1 MTKLGKT
8 AAAAMT
14 VACLSGCFVLANPYT
29 AYAAE
34 LVNTSKDS
42 VSLNQN
48 REVAGLAAVM
58 SGDFSFKITDTQNAE
73 SSSVA
78 EESSDA
84 NQSETADD
92 AAVITAET
100 AEEEKT
106 VLTANVDNSLNIRQN
121 PSEDAEIAGKLFRG
135 CTAEVVSENEGWY
148 EITSGEVTGWVS
160 KEYAKTGS
168 EAEALLTEI
177 NPSVATVT
185 ANTLNLREQASTGSD
200 VVSVLEKD
208 SSFMVLSADD
218 EWIHVRYTANLDGY
232 VSAEYVTVTEGAGQ
246 AVSTEVLKTYTEMA
260 DEKEA
265 ERVAAEEAAKAAEA
279 AKKAAAKKAEAAKTT
294 TKTTTAKKTS
304 SSSSSSVSSSSASSS
319 SVSADNVTLLAAIC
333 EYEAGTN
340 YDGCVAVANVVLN
353 RVRSSKYPGSI
364 KAVIYQKG
372 QFGNVANGGL
382 NKILS
387 RGPKSTCIK
396 AAQAALAGTNNVGNR
411 LQFRSAKTVN
421 ASSYNNAVVIGG
433 NCFF

>member
-8 AAAAMT
+8 AAAAMK

-29 AYAAE
+29 VHAAE
-34 LVNTSKDS
+34 LVNTSRDS

-84 NQSETADD
+84 NQSETADGAVAVT
-92 AAVITAET
+92 AA

-148 EITSGEVTGWVS
+148 EITSGDVTGWVS
-160 KEYAKTGS
+160 KEYTKTGS

-185 ANTLNLREQASTGSD
+185 AKTLNLREEASTKSD
-200 VVSVLEKD
+200 VVSVLDKD
-208 SSFMVLSADD
+208 SSFMVLSADE
-218 EWIHVRYTANLDGY
+218 EWVHVRYTTNLDGY

-246 AVSTEVLKTYTEMA
+246 AVSAEVLKVYTEMA

-265 ERVAAEEAAKAAEA
+265 ERVAEEEAARAAEA
-279 AKKAAAKKAEAAKTT
+279 AKKAAAEKKAAEAAKKTAAKTT
-294 TKTTTAKKTS
+294 TSKKKTS
-304 SSSSSSVSSSSASSS
+304 SSASS

-382 NKILS
+382 NKILN

-396 AAQAALAGTNNVGNR
+396 AAKAALAGTNNVGSR
-411 LQFRSAKTVN
+411 LQFRSARTVN
-421 ASSYNNAVVIGG
+421 PSSYKNSVVIGG

>member
-8 AAAAMT
+8 AAAAMK

-29 AYAAE
+29 VHAAE
-34 LVNTSKDS
+34 LVNTSRDS

-58 SGDFSFKITDTQNAE
+58 SGDFTFKFTDTQNAE

-84 NQSETADD
+84 NQSETADGAVEVT
-92 AAVITAET
+92 AA

-148 EITSGEVTGWVS
+148 EITSGDVTGWVS
-160 KEYAKTGS
+160 KEYTKTGS

-185 ANTLNLREQASTGSD
+185 AKTLNLREQASTKSD
-200 VVSVLEKD
+200 VVSVLDKD
-208 SSFMVLSADD
+208 SSFMVLSADE
-218 EWIHVRYTANLDGY
+218 EWVHVRYTTNLDGY

-246 AVSTEVLKTYTEMA
+246 AVSTEVLKAYAEMA

-265 ERVAAEEAAKAAEA
+265 ERVAAEEAARAAEAAKKAEAEKKAAEA
-279 AKKAAAKKAEAAKTT
+279 AKKTAAKATT
-294 TKTTTAKKTS
+294 STKKTS
-304 SSSSSSVSSSSASSS
+304 SSSSS

-382 NKILS
+382 NKILN

-396 AAQAALAGTNNVGNR
+396 AAKAALAGTNNVGSR
-411 LQFRSAKTVN
+411 LQFRSARTVN
-421 ASSYNNAVVIGG
+421 PSSYKNSVVIGG

>member
-8 AAAAMT
+8 AAAAMK

-29 AYAAE
+29 VHAAE
-34 LVNTSKDS
+34 LVNTSRDS

-84 NQSETADD
+84 NQSETADGAVAVT
-92 AAVITAET
+92 AA

-148 EITSGEVTGWVS
+148 EITSGDVTGWVS
-160 KEYAKTGS
+160 KEYTKTGS

-185 ANTLNLREQASTGSD
+185 AKTLNLREQASTKSD
-200 VVSVLEKD
+200 VVSVLDKD
-208 SSFMVLSADD
+208 SSFMVLSADE
-218 EWIHVRYTANLDGY
+218 EWVHVRYTTNLDGY

-246 AVSTEVLKTYTEMA
+246 AVSAEVLKAYTEMA

-265 ERVAAEEAAKAAEA
+265 ERVAEEEAARAAEA
-279 AKKAAAKKAEAAKTT
+279 AKKAAAEKKAAEAAKKTAAKTT
-294 TKTTTAKKTS
+294 TSKKKTS
-304 SSSSSSVSSSSASSS
+304 SSASS

-382 NKILS
+382 NKILN

-396 AAQAALAGTNNVGNR
+396 AAKAALAGTNNVGSR
-411 LQFRSAKTVN
+411 LQFRSARTVN
-421 ASSYNNAVVIGG
+421 PSSYKNSVVIGG

>member
-8 AAAAMT
+8 AAAAMK

-29 AYAAE
+29 VHAAE
-34 LVNTSKDS
+34 LVNTSRDS

-84 NQSETADD
+84 NQSETADGAVAVT
-92 AAVITAET
+92 AA

-148 EITSGEVTGWVS
+148 EITSGDVTGWVS
-160 KEYAKTGS
+160 KEYTKTGS

-185 ANTLNLREQASTGSD
+185 AKTLNLREEASTKSD
-200 VVSVLEKD
+200 VVSVLDKD
-208 SSFMVLSADD
+208 SSFMVLSADE
-218 EWIHVRYTANLDGY
+218 EWVHVRYTTNLDGY

-246 AVSTEVLKTYTEMA
+246 AVSAEVLKAYTEMA

-265 ERVAAEEAAKAAEA
+265 ERVAEEEAARAAEA
-279 AKKAAAKKAEAAKTT
+279 AKKAAAEKKAAEAAKKTAAKTT
-294 TKTTTAKKTS
+294 TSKKKTS
-304 SSSSSSVSSSSASSS
+304 SSASS

-382 NKILS
+382 NKILN

-396 AAQAALAGTNNVGNR
+396 AAKAALAGTNNVGSR
-411 LQFRSAKTVN
+411 LQFRSARTVN
-421 ASSYNNAVVIGG
+421 PSSYKNSVVIGG

>member
-8 AAAAMT
+8 AAAAMK

-29 AYAAE
+29 VNAAE
-34 LVNTSKDS
+34 LVNTSRDS

-58 SGDFSFKITDTQNAE
+58 SGDFSFKFTDTQNAE

-84 NQSETADD
+84 NQSETADGAVAVT
-92 AAVITAET
+92 AA

-148 EITSGEVTGWVS
+148 EITSGDVTGWVS
-160 KEYAKTGS
+160 KEYTKTGS

-185 ANTLNLREQASTGSD
+185 AKTLNLREQASTKSD
-200 VVSVLEKD
+200 VVSVLDKD

-218 EWIHVRYTANLDGY
+218 EWVHVRYTTNLDGY

-246 AVSTEVLKTYTEMA
+246 AVSSEVLKAYAEMA

-265 ERVAAEEAAKAAEA
+265 ERAAEEEAARAAEA
-279 AKKAAAKKAEAAKTT
+279 AKKAAAEKKAAEAAKKTAAKTT
-294 TKTTTAKKTS
+294 TSTKKTS
-304 SSSSSSVSSSSASSS
+304 SSSS

-382 NKILS
+382 NKILN

-396 AAQAALAGTNNVGNR
+396 AAKAALAGTNNVGSR
-411 LQFRSAKTVN
+411 LQFRSARTVN
-421 ASSYNNAVVIGG
+421 PSSYKNSVVIGG

>member
-8 AAAAMT
+8 AAAAMK

-29 AYAAE
+29 VHAAE
-34 LVNTSKDS
+34 LVNTSRDS

-58 SGDFSFKITDTQNAE
+58 SGDFTFKFTDTQNAE

-84 NQSETADD
+84 NQSETADGAVEVT
-92 AAVITAET
+92 AA

-148 EITSGEVTGWVS
+148 EITSGDVTGWVS
-160 KEYAKTGS
+160 KEYTKTGS

-185 ANTLNLREQASTGSD
+185 AKTLNLREQASTKSD
-200 VVSVLEKD
+200 VVSVLDKD

-218 EWIHVRYTANLDGY
+218 EWVHVRYTTNLDGY

-246 AVSTEVLKTYTEMA
+246 AVSTEVLKAYAEMA

-265 ERVAAEEAAKAAEA
+265 ERVAAEEAARAAEA
-279 AKKAAAKKAEAAKTT
+279 AKKAAAEKKAAEAAKKTAAKATT
-294 TKTTTAKKTS
+294 STKKTS
-304 SSSSSSVSSSSASSS
+304 SSSSS

-382 NKILS
+382 NKILN

-396 AAQAALAGTNNVGNR
+396 AAKAALAGTNNVGSR
-411 LQFRSAKTVN
+411 LQFRSARTVN
-421 ASSYNNAVVIGG
+421 PSSYKNSVVIGG

>member
-8 AAAAMT
+8 AAAAMK

-29 AYAAE
+29 VHAAE
-34 LVNTSKDS
+34 LVNTSRDS

-58 SGDFSFKITDTQNAE
+58 SGDFTFKFTDTQNAE

-84 NQSETADD
+84 NQSETADGAVEVT
-92 AAVITAET
+92 AA

-148 EITSGEVTGWVS
+148 EITSGDVTGWVS
-160 KEYAKTGS
+160 KEYTKTGS

-185 ANTLNLREQASTGSD
+185 AKTLNLREQASTKSD
-200 VVSVLEKD
+200 VVSVLDKD
-208 SSFMVLSADD
+208 SSFMVLSADE
-218 EWIHVRYTANLDGY
+218 EWVHVRYTTNLDGY

-246 AVSTEVLKTYTEMA
+246 AVSTEVLKAYAEMA

-265 ERVAAEEAAKAAEA
+265 ERVAAEEAARAAEAAKKAEAEKKAAEA
-279 AKKAAAKKAEAAKTT
+279 AKKTAAKATT
-294 TKTTTAKKTS
+294 SAKKTS
-304 SSSSSSVSSSSASSS
+304 SSSSS

-382 NKILS
+382 NKILN

-396 AAQAALAGTNNVGNR
+396 AAKAALAGTNNVGSR
-411 LQFRSAKTVN
+411 LQFRSARTVN
-421 ASSYNNAVVIGG
+421 PSSYKNSVVIGG

>member
-8 AAAAMT
+8 AAAAMK

-29 AYAAE
+29 VHAAE
-34 LVNTSKDS
+34 LVNTSRDS

-58 SGDFSFKITDTQNAE
+58 SGDFTFKFTDTQNAE

-84 NQSETADD
+84 NQSEAADGAVEVTA
-92 AAVITAET
+92 A

-148 EITSGEVTGWVS
+148 EITSGDVTGWVS
-160 KEYAKTGS
+160 KEYTKTGS

-185 ANTLNLREQASTGSD
+185 AKTLNLREQASTKSD
-200 VVSVLEKD
+200 VVSVLDKD
-208 SSFMVLSADD
+208 SSFMVLSADE
-218 EWIHVRYTANLDGY
+218 EWVHVRYTTNLDGY

-246 AVSTEVLKTYTEMA
+246 AVSTEVLKAYAEMA

-265 ERVAAEEAAKAAEA
+265 ERVAAEEAARAAEA
-279 AKKAAAKKAEAAKTT
+279 AKKAAAEKKAAEAAKKTSAKATT
-294 TKTTTAKKTS
+294 SAKKTS
-304 SSSSSSVSSSSASSS
+304 SSSSS

-382 NKILS
+382 NKILN

-396 AAQAALAGTNNVGNR
+396 AAKAALAGTNNVGSR
-411 LQFRSAKTVN
+411 LQFRSARTVN
-421 ASSYNNAVVIGG
+421 PSSYKNSVVIGG

>member
-8 AAAAMT
+8 AAAAMK

-29 AYAAE
+29 VHAAE
-34 LVNTSKDS
+34 LVNTSRDS

-84 NQSETADD
+84 NQSKTADS
-92 AAVITAET
+92 AITITAT

-148 EITSGEVTGWVS
+148 EITSGDVTGWVS
-160 KEYAKTGS
+160 KEYTKTGS

-185 ANTLNLREQASTGSD
+185 AKTLNLREQASTKSD
-200 VVSVLEKD
+200 VVSVLDKD
-208 SSFMVLSADD
+208 SSFMVLSADE
-218 EWIHVRYTANLDGY
+218 EWVHVRYTTNLDGY

-246 AVSTEVLKTYTEMA
+246 AVSTEVLKAYAEMA

-265 ERVAAEEAAKAAEA
+265 ERVAAEEAARAAEA
-279 AKKAAAKKAEAAKTT
+279 AKKAAAEKKAAEAAKKTAAKKTAAKTT
-294 TKTTTAKKTS
+294 TSTKKTS
-304 SSSSSSVSSSSASSS
+304 SSGSS

-382 NKILS
+382 NKILN

-396 AAQAALAGTNNVGNR
+396 AAKAALAGTNNVGGR
-411 LQFRSAKTVN
+411 LQFRAARTVN
-421 ASSYNNAVVIGG
+421 PSSYKNSVVIGG

>member
-8 AAAAMT
+8 AAAAMK

-29 AYAAE
+29 VHAAE
-34 LVNTSKDS
+34 LVNTSRDS

-58 SGDFSFKITDTQNAE
+58 SGDFTFKFTDTQNAE

-84 NQSETADD
+84 NQSEAADGAVEVTA
-92 AAVITAET
+92 A

-148 EITSGEVTGWVS
+148 EITSGDVTGWVS
-160 KEYAKTGS
+160 KEYTKTGS

-185 ANTLNLREQASTGSD
+185 AKTLNLREQASTKSD
-200 VVSVLEKD
+200 VVSVLDKD

-218 EWIHVRYTANLDGY
+218 EWVHVRYTTNLDGY

-246 AVSTEVLKTYTEMA
+246 AVSTEVLKAYAEMA

-265 ERVAAEEAAKAAEA
+265 ERVAAEEAARAAEA
-279 AKKAAAKKAEAAKTT
+279 AKKAAAEKKAAEAAKKTSAKATT
-294 TKTTTAKKTS
+294 SAKKTS
-304 SSSSSSVSSSSASSS
+304 SSSSS

-382 NKILS
+382 NKILN

-396 AAQAALAGTNNVGNR
+396 AAKAALAGTNNVGSR
-411 LQFRSAKTVN
+411 LQFRSARTVN
-421 ASSYNNAVVIGG
+421 PSSYKNSVVIGG

>member
-8 AAAAMT
+8 AAAAMK

-29 AYAAE
+29 VHAAE
-34 LVNTSKDS
+34 LVNTSRDS

-84 NQSETADD
+84 NQSETADGAVAVT
-92 AAVITAET
+92 AA

-148 EITSGEVTGWVS
+148 EITSGDVTGWVS
-160 KEYAKTGS
+160 KEYTKTGS

-185 ANTLNLREQASTGSD
+185 AKTLNLREQASTKSD
-200 VVSVLEKD
+200 VVSVLDKD
-208 SSFMVLSADD
+208 SSFMVLSADE
-218 EWIHVRYTANLDGY
+218 EWVHVRYTTNLDGY

-246 AVSTEVLKTYTEMA
+246 AVSAEVLKVYTEMA

-265 ERVAAEEAAKAAEA
+265 ERVAEEEAARAAEA
-279 AKKAAAKKAEAAKTT
+279 AKKAAAEKKAAEAAKKTAAKTT
-294 TKTTTAKKTS
+294 TSTKKTS
-304 SSSSSSVSSSSASSS
+304 SSSS

-382 NKILS
+382 NKILN

-396 AAQAALAGTNNVGNR
+396 AAKAALAGTNNVGSR
-411 LQFRSAKTVN
+411 LQFRAARTVN
-421 ASSYNNAVVIGG
+421 PSSYKNSVVIGG